1 MIAGSQKVGYTFD
14 MDIKE
19 IESAIAQLPPSELAE
34 LAKWFEEFQAQ
45 VWDEQLEQ
53 DVKAGRLDALLQE
66 AERDF
71 EQGQCEPL

>member
-1 MIAGSQKVGYTFD
+1 

-19 IESAIAQLPPSELAE
+19 IESAIAQLPPSEVAE
-34 LAKWFEEFQAQ
+34 LAKWFEEFHAQ

-53 DVKAGRLDALLQE
+53 DVTSGRLDTLLKQ
-66 AERDF
+66 AEKDF

>member
-1 MIAGSQKVGYTFD
+1 

-19 IESAIAQLPPSELAE
+19 IESAIAQLPHSELAE

-45 VWDEQLEQ
+45 VWDEQLKR
-53 DVKAGRLDALLQE
+53 DVKSGRLDPLLEE

-71 EQGQCEPL
+71 ASGRCEPL

>member
-1 MIAGSQKVGYTFD
+1 

-45 VWDEQLEQ
+45 AWDEQLAS
-53 DVKAGRLDALLQE
+53 DVKGGRLDALLKE
-66 AERDF
+66 AEQDF
-71 EQGQCEPL
+71 EQGRCEPL

>member
-1 MIAGSQKVGYTFD
+1 

-19 IESAIAQLPPSELAE
+19 IESAIAQLPPSEVAE

-45 VWDEQLEQ
+45 VWDAKLES
-53 DVKAGRLDALLQE
+53 DVKAGRLDGLIKQ
-66 AERDF
+66 AEQDF

>member
-1 MIAGSQKVGYTFD
+1 

-53 DVKAGRLDALLQE
+53 DMETGRLDALLKQ
-66 AERDF
+66 AEQDF